1 MKILVLGGDGFC
13 GWPTVLHLSARG
25 HDIVIVDNLSRRSI
39 DNELETSSLTPIRP
53 IGERIGTWQNLTGN
67 TLNFHNFDVAM
78 NYHRLLTLISDWK
91 PDAVVH
97 FAEQRAAPY
106 SMKSSFHK
114 RYTVN
119 NNLNATNNLLA
130 AIVEAG
136 VDTHVV
142 HLGTMG
148 VYGYDAAGM
157 KIPEGYLPI
166 KVERPDGSEIYQEIL
181 FPADPGSIYHMT
193 KTQDQLLFAFYN
205 KNDRVRV
212 TDLHQGIVWG
222 TQTKETLRDPKLI
235 NRFDYDGDYGT
246 VLNRFL
252 MQAAIR
258 YPLTVHGKGEQT
270 RAFINLQD
278 TVRCIELAIVNP
290 PQRGER
296 VRIFNQMTETH
307 RLIDLAKMISELTGA
322 QISYLPNPRKEADS
336 NGLSVENRSL
346 IGLGLKPITLNA
358 GLMQEITEIAKK
370 FAANCD
376 QSKIPCVSLW

>member
-1 MKILVLGGDGFC
+1 
-13 GWPTVLHLSARG
+13 
-25 HDIVIVDNLSRRSI
+25 
-39 DNELETSSLTPIRP
+39 
-53 IGERIGTWQNLTGN
+53 
-67 TLNFHNFDVAM
+67 
-78 NYHRLLTLISDWK
+78 
-91 PDAVVH
+91 
-97 FAEQRAAPY
+97 
-106 SMKSSFHK
+106 
-114 RYTVN
+114 
-119 NNLNATNNLLA
+119 
-130 AIVEAG
+130 
-136 VDTHVV
+136 
-142 HLGTMG
+142 
-148 VYGYDAAGM
+148 
-157 KIPEGYLPI
+157 
-166 KVERPDGSEIYQEIL
+166 
-181 FPADPGSIYHMT
+181 
-193 KTQDQLLFAFYN
+193 
-205 KNDRVRV
+205 
-212 TDLHQGIVWG
+212 
-222 TQTKETLRDPKLI
+222 
-235 NRFDYDGDYGT
+235 
-246 VLNRFL
+246 

-376 QSKIPCVSLW
+376 QSKIPCVSFW